1 MKKTAFVTF
10 IKSMSILL
18 FLTMIVGVNIIVAAE
33 AKPEKQPLN
42 KELLEQY
49 GSKVEINYLI
59 PRPSVIA
66 EILHQNQFKF
76 TGEINPE
83 KNNNYA
89 GSVKIALNLG
99 SRCTDGIM
107 MVYGERKSSDQ
118 ALEDL
123 GDTILKLTADLGL
136 ENNLKGIDPLKGAL
150 KSKKQDEIKNSI
162 DTLFAESE
170 LFLRQRDDN
179 DLAMLVSLG
188 GWIEMMYYAS
198 GELSTNYQTQ
208 SSKVLAQ
215 DYIVDVYINALSKL
229 KIFVQESPVLLTI
242 TRQLPEVKRLMDNPT
257 DQQISQEAVKGIY
270 AIAKNLKLEIEKQ

>member
-107 MVYGERKSSDQ
+107 MVYGEKKSSDQ

-257 DQQISQEAVKGIY
+257 DPPISQEAVKGIY

>member
-257 DQQISQEAVKGIY
+257 DQPISQEAVKGIY

>member
-1 MKKTAFVTF
+1 
-10 IKSMSILL
+10 
-18 FLTMIVGVNIIVAAE
+18 
-33 AKPEKQPLN
+33 
-42 KELLEQY
+42 
-49 GSKVEINYLI
+49 
-59 PRPSVIA
+59 
-66 EILHQNQFKF
+66 
-76 TGEINPE
+76 
-83 KNNNYA
+83 
-89 GSVKIALNLG
+89 
-99 SRCTDGIM
+99 M